1 MFMRRALLV
10 LMALLLAAPAVFAQ
24 AQSQGVPQLVGT
36 WKATGFAMHD
46 TKNGFVTG
54 DKESATLVIKEQ
66 HGRVFS
72 GEVSWAGKVT
82 GKDAISGVIDKN
94 GEEFYFVGHK
104 DALRLGKLEG
114 PDAMVFYYLSS
125 GGDNPR
131 AGYVEYKR
139 NQQK

>member
-1 MFMRRALLV
+1 MRMRRALLV
-10 LMALLLAAPAVFAQ
+10 LFALLLAAPAVSAQ
-24 AQSQGVPQLVGT
+24 AQSQGIPQLVGT
-36 WKATGFAMHD
+36 WETAGFAMHD

-54 DKESATLVIKEQ
+54 DKQSATLVIKEQ
-66 HGRVFS
+66 HGRVFT
-72 GEVSWAGKVT
+72 GEVSWTGKVT
-82 GKDAISGVIDKN
+82 GKDTISGVIDKN

-139 NQQK
+139 KQQK

>member
-1 MFMRRALLV
+1 MLMRRALLILV
-10 LMALLLAAPAVFAQ
+10 ALLLAVPAVSAQ
-24 AQSQGVPQLVGT
+24 AQSQGVPNIVGT
-36 WKATGFAMHD
+36 WEAASFAMHD

-54 DKESATLVIKEQ
+54 DKQSATLVIKEQ

-72 GEVSWAGKVT
+72 GEVSWTGKVT
-82 GKDAISGVIDKN
+82 GKDTFSGVIDKN
-94 GEEFYFVGHK
+94 GEDFYFVGHK

-139 NQQK
+139 KQK

>member
-1 MFMRRALLV
+1 MRMRRALLV
-10 LMALLLAAPAVFAQ
+10 LFALLLAAPAVSAQ
-24 AQSQGVPQLVGT
+24 AQSQGIPQLVGT
-36 WKATGFAMHD
+36 WETAGFAMHD

-54 DKESATLVIKEQ
+54 DKQSATLVIKEQ

-72 GEVSWAGKVT
+72 GEVSWTGKVT
-82 GKDAISGVIDKN
+82 GKDTISGVIDKN

-139 NQQK
+139 KQK

>member
-1 MFMRRALLV
+1 MPMRRALLV
-10 LMALLLAAPAVFAQ
+10 LVALLLAVPAVSAQ
-24 AQSQGVPQLVGT
+24 AQSQGIPQLVGT
-36 WKATGFAMHD
+36 WEAAGFAMHD

-54 DKESATLVIKEQ
+54 DKQSATLVVKEQ

-72 GEVSWAGKVT
+72 GEVSWTGKVT
-82 GKDAISGVIDKN
+82 GKDTFSGVIDKN

-114 PDAMVFYYLSS
+114 PDAMVFYYLSP

-139 NQQK
+139 KQK